1 MARALIGNIKGPKG
15 DTGPQ
20 GIQGVQG
27 PTGPQGETGATGP
40 QGPQGEQGIQ
50 GPQGETGPQGPQG
63 PSGSELVAKPYST
76 KKPYDPGELCVQNN
90 KLYIF
95 DEHKDAGPWDESKV
109 HETTMA
115 DLYSSINS
123 SFESGVRIKNVVVI
137 TRNINIEYDY
147 VAWETLPY
155 TFPAPLEGIYAG
167 LVGVHA
173 ASGTSALFFVRPSGE
188 ITSDTAI
195 TSILHGTWSLAGAY
209 VASD

>member
-1 MARALIGNIKGPKG
+1 MK
-15 DTGPQ
+15 
-20 GIQGVQG
+20 IQNVC
-27 PTGPQGETGATGP
+27 
-40 QGPQGEQGIQ
+40 
-50 GPQGETGPQGPQG
+50 
-63 PSGSELVAKPYST
+63 L
-76 KKPYDPGELCVQNN
+76 L
-90 KLYIF
+90 
-95 DEHKDAGPWDESKV
+95 
-109 HETTMA
+109 
-115 DLYSSINS
+115 NS
-123 SFESGVRIKNVVVI
+123 SFESGVKIKNVVVI
-137 TRNINIEYDY
+137 TRNINIESDY